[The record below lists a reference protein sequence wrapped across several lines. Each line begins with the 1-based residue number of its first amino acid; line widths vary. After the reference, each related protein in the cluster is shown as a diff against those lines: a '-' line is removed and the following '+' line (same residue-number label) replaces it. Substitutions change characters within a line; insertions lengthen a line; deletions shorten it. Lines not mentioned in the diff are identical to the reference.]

1 MGAFDARLGSKSATE
16 PTLDRFIAAFDLG
29 CGKTACLIGAGAN
42 SSVLAGAG
50 WVGVR
55 RGPDGAPADDF
66 TAAANA
72 ARAALDQAE
81 RIAGGQAIAALAAYG
96 GPGLKSRRF
105 KARHTFS
112 PRPIATREVSAC
124 VRAALALAPV
134 ENERHLHVLPLSYQ
148 VDDGAPVL
156 DPRWVNG
163 SSLSVDLC
171 LISAPEDSIAA
182 LCACL
187 EEAGVSVQ
195 AVAAA
200 PYAAG
205 MGVLTELERQTGAI
219 VLDWGAGSAGIGAF
233 MGGELCFAATVSAG
247 SAGVTR
253 AMAQALNT
261 SFAAADRIKI
271 QHGRAISTGPGAGI
285 LEIPVLNA
293 DGRLE
298 LGAVLRATLE
308 GVSAAACARM
318 MQRVAPLIAQAEAAT
333 GAFGLPV
340 IVTGGGAQIEGFVD
354 LARATFARPC
364 RLGLP
369 ATIAESGSAAGAPAL
384 AVAAGLIQWA
394 ANRPSEAAFAAEASG
409 LNAIP
414 SQLRARIRSALSWLW
429 DNF

>member
-1 MGAFDARLGSKSATE
+1 MGVFEARLGSRSATE
-16 PTLDRFIAAFDLG
+16 PATVRLTAAFDLG
-29 CGKTACLIGAGAN
+29 CGKTACLIGADSEPSN
-42 SSVLAGAG
+42 VVGAG

-66 TAAANA
+66 SAAARA

-81 RIAGGQAIAALAAYG
+81 RIAGGPALAALAAYG
-96 GPGLKSRRF
+96 GPGLKSQRLT
-105 KARHTFS
+105 ARHTFTA
-112 PRPIATREVSAC
+112 RPITTREVTAC
-124 VRAALALAPV
+124 VRAALASAPTS
-134 ENERHLHVLPLSYQ
+134 NDRHLHVLPLSYR
-148 VDDGAPVL
+148 VDEGGPVL
-156 DPRWVNG
+156 DPRWLNG
-163 SSLSVDLC
+163 SVLSVDLC
-171 LISAPEDSIAA
+171 LISAPEDAIAA

-205 MGVLTELERQTGAI
+205 MGVLSEQERQSGAI
-219 VLDWGAGSAGIGAF
+219 VLDWGAGGAGVAAF
-233 MGGELCFAATVSAG
+233 YGGELCFAATVSAG

-285 LEIPVLNA
+285 LEIPVLGA
-293 DGRLE
+293 DGGLE
-298 LGAVLRATLE
+298 LGAVLRSTVE
-308 GVSAAACARM
+308 GASAIACTKIMGRL
-318 MQRVAPLIAQAEAAT
+318 APLIAQAEAAT

-364 RLGLP
+364 RFGAPL
-369 ATIAESGSAAGAPAL
+369 AFAQNESAAGASAL

-394 ANRPSEAAFAAEASG
+394 ALRPSEAAFIAEATG
-409 LNAIP
+409 VIAIP
-414 SQLRARIRSALSWLW
+414 TQLRARIRSALSWLW